1 MDGIARAWN
10 KEIHGALCLEV
21 GVWLMQSHFRIVGGG
36 GGRREE
42 KKCLQ
47 GAGRQRGCAASHPH
61 QPLIHLCSAARPA
74 CAQRSFSL
82 LRGSRRFF
90 FSGFFL
96 SFKRALCT
104 GCSVLGSSPTVWGEK
119 ARWFGHNA
127 ESHCQSQLASAGHP
141 FLFLLNKAFLFSR
154 QILFFQTQSLS

>member
-61 QPLIHLCSAARPA
+61 QPLIHLCSAAWPA

-90 FSGFFL
+90 FFRFL
-96 SFKRALCT
+96 SFFQKGIMHRMLCA
-104 GCSVLGSSPTVWGEK
+104 W
-119 ARWFGHNA
+119 
-127 ESHCQSQLASAGHP
+127 QLAHCVRGESSLVWSQCREPLSKPVSICRASFP
-141 FLFLLNKAFLFSR
+141 F
-154 QILFFQTQSLS
+154 SLK